1 MKEPIFVRPLS
12 DDERKTLKAGLRS
25 PDAFILRRCQ
35 ILLASAEG
43 GTAYQIART
52 FGCHDQTVRN
62 VIAKFNEKGLKKTLR
77 KGSRRPHTIHAAFDE
92 KQAEKLKEMLHKS
105 PRSFGRHSSL
115 WTLKMTAEVS
125 FEEGLIEKRVSEET
139 IRATLERM
147 GVRWRRAKRW
157 ITSPDPEYER
167 KKAARPT
174 DEDGRE
180 QPRELGC
187 RLLGRVLVE
196 QGGSSCPQQ
205 LL

>member
-1 MKEPIFVRPLS
+1 MKKPIFVLPLS
-12 DDERKTLKAGLRS
+12 DDERKTLKAGLRA

-35 ILLASAEG
+35 ILLASADG
-43 GTAYQIART
+43 CTAYQIART

-62 VIAKFNEKGLKKTLR
+62 VIAKFNEKGLKEALR

-92 KQAEKLKEMLHKS
+92 KQAEKLKEMLHHT

-115 WTLKMTAEVS
+115 WTLQMAAEVS
-125 FEEGLIEKRVSEET
+125 LEEGLTEKRVSGET

-167 KKAARPT
+167 KKGGVT
-174 DEDGRE
+174 D
-180 QPRELGC
+180 
-187 RLLGRVLVE
+187 
-196 QGGSSCPQQ
+196 
-205 LL
+205 